1 MGYVNSG
8 SFFTQ
13 SLYQIFAAEV
23 RQNMI
28 IYVDDIFI
36 MHRDIDEHLNFLAK
50 IFAKF
55 RQYNLRLHPKKMN
68 IATSSANFFWDLL
81 YSQAATR
88 LITHVAKLSK
98 NTNVQETPKKSRDFL
113 VSPRTS
119 AGSLKT
125 TVNARRRFVN

>member
-50 IFAKF
+50 IFA
-55 RQYNLRLHPKKMN
+55 
-68 IATSSANFFWDLL
+68 
-81 YSQAATR
+81 
-88 LITHVAKLSK
+88 
-98 NTNVQETPKKSRDFL
+98 
-113 VSPRTS
+113 
-119 AGSLKT
+119 
-125 TVNARRRFVN
+125 